1 MSTKTEVITLR
12 LDKEMM
18 DAVKAIAK
26 RDESPISI
34 VLRRALRKGLVSSG
48 AMQKT
53 DGEELPDWD

>member
-1 MSTKTEVITLR
+1 MTAKTEVITLR

-34 VLRRALRKGLVSSG
+34 VLRRALRKGLTSSG
-48 AMQKT
+48 AMPKT
-53 DGEELPDWD
+53 DSEQLPDWD

>member
-1 MSTKTEVITLR
+1 MTAKTEVITLR

-34 VLRRALRKGLVSSG
+34 VLRRALRKGLTSSG

-53 DGEELPDWD
+53 DGEQLPDWD

>member
-1 MSTKTEVITLR
+1 MTAKTEVITLR

-34 VLRRALRKGLVSSG
+34 VLRRALRKGLIGSG
-48 AMQKT
+48 AMPKT
-53 DGEELPDWD
+53 DSEELPDWD